1 MSLGE
6 LPIQYADYAVWQREW
21 MQGQVLS
28 RQLDYWTRQL
38 AGLQPLE
45 LPTDRPRRASANSR
59 GAKQVF
65 TLPNALVDKLRD
77 TGRREGATLFMTL
90 LAAFQLLL
98 KRYTGQDDV
107 VVGSPVAGRTRP
119 ETEGLIGFF
128 VNMLVLRSQLSGNPT
143 FRELLARVR
152 ETALAAYEH
161 QDIPFEKLVEE
172 LNPGRGQGETPL
184 FQVAFAVQNV
194 PRSKLEMPGLSVM
207 PLEIES
213 SIAKFDLLVAF
224 IEDESRSTLRFE
236 YRAELFSSTT
246 MARMFQHFQR
256 LLEAIVADGDQ
267 HIGDLEM
274 FSAAERQQILVEW
287 NDTKQEYPAQR
298 CMHQLFEAQVERT
311 PDAVAVMFEGQQLTY
326 QELNQRANQLAHY
339 LKRLGVG
346 TNLPVGI
353 CMERSLQMV
362 VALIGVLKA
371 GRAYLPMDPKY
382 PKDRI
387 AFMLGDSGARI
398 LLTQESLING
408 LPQFAGSKV
417 SLDQFSDLLANES
430 LENLDH
436 QGNPRA
442 LAYVI
447 YTSGSTG
454 KPKGVM
460 IEHRNTVAFLSWAH
474 RAFTRDDFA
483 GLVASTSICFDL
495 SVFEL
500 FAPLTCGGRV
510 ILIENALA
518 IGSLDPGVPTL
529 FNTVPSVMAEILRLG
544 EFPPSVRTVNLAGEP
559 LKSSLVDAIYQKTS
573 VQQVYDLYGPS
584 ETTTYSTYA
593 HRAIQSIQSIGR
605 PIANTEIY
613 ILDGHLNP
621 VAVGVSGELYI
632 GGSGVARG
640 YLNRPELTT
649 EKFIPNPFSPE
660 VEARLYRTGDLAR
673 YLPDGN
679 IEFIGRADDQ
689 VKIRG
694 FRIELGEIEAAL
706 HQQQAVGE
714 CVVLAREDSPGEKYL
729 AAYLVAQPGSMMAAD
744 DLRLSLRRSLPEH
757 MIPAAFVVMEALP
770 LTPNGKVDRKALPRP
785 QSATGTEGKRY
796 RPASTE
802 TEKKLA
808 EIWAEIL
815 KVDRVGIDDNF
826 FDIGGHSLLAIQVIS
841 RTREIFSVDVGVAQ
855 LFEAPTVGALAQ
867 AIEKLAVKRSDNMKS
882 SITRAPRDRYRIKIS
897 G

>member
-1 MSLGE
+1 
-6 LPIQYADYAVWQREW
+6 
-21 MQGQVLS
+21 
-28 RQLDYWTRQL
+28 
-38 AGLQPLE
+38 
-45 LPTDRPRRASANSR
+45 
-59 GAKQVF
+59 
-65 TLPNALVDKLRD
+65 
-77 TGRREGATLFMTL
+77 
-90 LAAFQLLL
+90 
-98 KRYTGQDDV
+98 
-107 VVGSPVAGRTRP
+107 
-119 ETEGLIGFF
+119 
-128 VNMLVLRSQLSGNPT
+128 
-143 FRELLARVR
+143 
-152 ETALAAYEH
+152 
-161 QDIPFEKLVEE
+161 
-172 LNPGRGQGETPL
+172 
-184 FQVAFAVQNV
+184 
-194 PRSKLEMPGLSVM
+194 
-207 PLEIES
+207 
-213 SIAKFDLLVAF
+213 
-224 IEDESRSTLRFE
+224 
-236 YRAELFSSTT
+236 
-246 MARMFQHFQR
+246 
-256 LLEAIVADGDQ
+256 
-267 HIGDLEM
+267 
-274 FSAAERQQILVEW
+274 
-287 NDTKQEYPAQR
+287 
-298 CMHQLFEAQVERT
+298 
-311 PDAVAVMFEGQQLTY
+311 
-326 QELNQRANQLAHY
+326 
-339 LKRLGVG
+339 
-346 TNLPVGI
+346 
-353 CMERSLQMV
+353 
-362 VALIGVLKA
+362 
-371 GRAYLPMDPKY
+371 
-382 PKDRI
+382 
-387 AFMLGDSGARI
+387 
-398 LLTQESLING
+398 
-408 LPQFAGSKV
+408 
-417 SLDQFSDLLANES
+417 
-430 LENLDH
+430 
-436 QGNPRA
+436 
-442 LAYVI
+442 
-447 YTSGSTG
+447 
-454 KPKGVM
+454 
-460 IEHRNTVAFLSWAH
+460 
-474 RAFTRDDFA
+474 
-483 GLVASTSICFDL
+483 
-495 SVFEL
+495 
-500 FAPLTCGGRV
+500 
-510 ILIENALA
+510 
-518 IGSLDPGVPTL
+518 
-529 FNTVPSVMAEILRLG
+529 
-544 EFPPSVRTVNLAGEP
+544 
-559 LKSSLVDAIYQKTS
+559 SSLVDAIYQKTS